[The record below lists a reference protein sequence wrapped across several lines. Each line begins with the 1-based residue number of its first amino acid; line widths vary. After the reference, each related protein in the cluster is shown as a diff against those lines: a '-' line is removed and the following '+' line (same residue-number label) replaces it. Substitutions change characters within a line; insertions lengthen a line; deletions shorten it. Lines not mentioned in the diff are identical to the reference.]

1 MIQGQKFFM
10 DALAQIPNDIKIQV
24 ELSMGIAD
32 HLANIMQS
40 KGITPKQLA
49 IKTGMPELYVHK
61 WLSGQHDFSLSTIA
75 KVSDAIG
82 ENLINIQ
89 H

>member
-10 DALAQIPNDIKIQV
+10 NAVAQIPKDIKLQV

-40 KGITPKQLA
+40 KGITSKKLA
-49 IKTGMPELYVHK
+49 QRTGMPESDVHK
-61 WLSGQHDFSLSTIA
+61 WLSGQYDFNLSTIA

-82 ENLINIQ
+82 EDLVKIQ

>member
-10 DALAQIPNDIKIQV
+10 DALAQIPKDIKMQI

-40 KGITPKQLA
+40 KGITSKQLA
-49 IKTGMPELYVHK
+49 KKTGMPETYVHK
-61 WLSGQHDFSLSTIA
+61 WLSGQYDFNISTIA

-82 ENLINIQ
+82 ENLINI
-89 H
+89 